1 LGARTV
7 WAEQRNRMLQG
18 AWASHYVTKRILM
31 LETGAVG
38 ATSDRA
44 CVSDGAYMHRHTVN
58 GTEYASRSS
67 TGADTEAQVR
77 ELLVLAAA
85 TVALALCGCS
95 NSDPEKAQEKSRL
108 FDAQRN
114 ALEKARG
121 VNETLQRADQA
132 RRAQEESQTQ

>member
-1 LGARTV
+1 
-7 WAEQRNRMLQG
+7 M
-18 AWASHYVTKRILM
+18 
-31 LETGAVG
+31 
-38 ATSDRA
+38 
-44 CVSDGAYMHRHTVN
+44 
-58 GTEYASRSS
+58 
-67 TGADTEAQVR
+67 R

-95 NSDPEKAQEKSRL
+95 NSDPAKAQEKSRL

>member
-1 LGARTV
+1 
-7 WAEQRNRMLQG
+7 
-18 AWASHYVTKRILM
+18 
-31 LETGAVG
+31 
-38 ATSDRA
+38 
-44 CVSDGAYMHRHTVN
+44 
-58 GTEYASRSS
+58 
-67 TGADTEAQVR
+67 VR

-121 VNETLQRADQA
+121 VNETLQRDQA

>member
-1 LGARTV
+1 
-7 WAEQRNRMLQG
+7 M
-18 AWASHYVTKRILM
+18 
-31 LETGAVG
+31 
-38 ATSDRA
+38 
-44 CVSDGAYMHRHTVN
+44 
-58 GTEYASRSS
+58 
-67 TGADTEAQVR
+67 R

-121 VNETLQRADQA
+121 VNETLQRHQA